1 MALLKLVRG
10 KRYGLVGRNGIG
22 KTCLI
27 NAISRSEIEHF
38 PQGIHILQVEQEI
51 EADEKSCLDHILD
64 CDVERKAL
72 LAEFDEITNSDDSKL
87 SSKVKKN
94 QARRLTEVSDRLE
107 TIEASEAEEKATDIL
122 LGIGF

>member
-1 MALLKLVRG
+1 
-10 KRYGLVGRNGIG
+10 
-22 KTCLI
+22 
-27 NAISRSEIEHF
+27 
-38 PQGIHILQVEQEI
+38 
-51 EADEKSCLDHILD
+51 
-64 CDVERKAL
+64 VERKAL